1 MKRWTRRIAV
11 VAISLYSVLG
21 VGVAA
26 WLPSISAPPAAAA
39 VPTVRIAAV
48 GDIADS
54 DLDAQKTADQVAAD
68 GPDAVLELGD
78 LAYPDGTTQQFNDF
92 YEPTWGQFDS
102 ISFPVPATTSTTR
115 PTARRSRT
123 TTTSVRARMVP
134 TATTPTRS
142 ARGR

>member
-39 VPTVRIAAV
+39 VPTIRIAAV

-92 YEPTWGQFDS
+92 
-102 ISFPVPATTSTTR
+102 
-115 PTARRSRT
+115 
-123 TTTSVRARMVP
+123 
-134 TATTPTRS
+134 
-142 ARGR
+142 